1 MAGRRRASTPGAFG
15 GHGGEAAE
23 EAERMT
29 KGVGGSTAEAELAAI
44 ASLRDRVAPI
54 TTAERRDRIARA
66 QARMRETGV
75 AALWLDGTTDLEYF
89 TGVRHG
95 QTERMIGCILPA
107 SGEPVY
113 LSPAFEVEKLRTL
126 ITIGERVVA
135 WQEHDNPFAL
145 FVDTLKGLQIGR
157 GTLAIDAQ
165 ARFFVVDGIRR
176 AAEAAGADYALTP
189 ATEIAGWCRARKT
202 PAERAIIAHAMQCTL
217 RVQAAAARILR
228 PGITTTEVAAFLDE
242 AHRRTGF
249 DGGARFALVLFGEA
263 SAYPHGVPH
272 AQTLK
277 EGDMVLVDT
286 GGAMHGYVS
295 DITRSYVFGEPSDR
309 QRDVWALEH
318 RAQAAAF
325 AAIRPGVPCGAIDDA
340 ARGVINA
347 AGYGPGYATP
357 GLPHR
362 TGHGIGMDVHEA
374 PYFVKDNAEPLA
386 VGVTGSI
393 EPTICIYGAF
403 GVRLEDHFTVT
414 ETGAA
419 WLTPPSPSIDDPFG
433 NVA

>member
-1 MAGRRRASTPGAFG
+1 MI
-15 GHGGEAAE
+15 
-23 EAERMT
+23 

-44 ASLRDRVAPI
+44 TSQRDRVAPI
-54 TTAERRDRIARA
+54 TTEERCDRIARA
-66 QARMRETGV
+66 QARMQETGA

-107 SGEPVY
+107 KGEPVY

-126 ITIGERVVA
+126 ISIGERVVA
-135 WQEHDNPFAL
+135 WEEHESPFAL
-145 FVDTLKGLQIGR
+145 FAETLKTLQIAR
-157 GTLAIDAQ
+157 GTLALDAQ

-176 AAEAAGADYALTP
+176 AAEASGLDYTLTP
-189 ATEIAGWCRARKT
+189 ATDIAGWCRARKT
-202 PAERAIIAHAMQCTL
+202 PAELAIISHAMQCTL
-217 RVQAAAARILR
+217 RAQAAAARILR

-242 AHRRTGF
+242 AHRRMGF
-249 DGGARFALVLFGEA
+249 DGGSRFALVLFGEA

-272 AQTLK
+272 PQTLT

-286 GGAMHGYVS
+286 GAAMHGYVS
-295 DITRSYVFGEPSDR
+295 DITRSYVFGEPSAR
-309 QRDVWALEH
+309 QHEVWDLEK
-318 RAQAAAF
+318 RAQEAAF
-325 AAIRPGVPCGAIDDA
+325 AVIRPGVPCAAIDDA
-340 ARGVINA
+340 ARGVING

-374 PYFVKDNAEPLA
+374 PYFLKDNAETLA

-393 EPTICIYGAF
+393 EPTICIYGEF
-403 GVRLEDHFTVT
+403 GVRLEDHFYVT
-414 ETGAA
+414 EDGAA
-419 WLTPPSPSIDDPFG
+419 WHTEPSPSIDDPFG